1 MTSHRG
7 HRRAPLRRTSA
18 PERVLTAGL
27 ATATCVGLVGLIGVR
42 TIEANPVA
50 DVAPQTS
57 TEATDG
63 AAIVPVAATAPV
75 TSSAGLTEAQL
86 DAYAAQLATERQ
98 RLDEYRVKLTRT
110 AKALKRQIARQ
121 NATVT
126 WSAPAS
132 AVRIVVVR
140 LVVVRLVVVRLVVEL
155 RQRLGRR
162 QQARQAEG
170 LRVCSSGRARG
181 PGRTRRAGRRTAE
194 AGPQAGRGTG
204 AAAGAVRVVGIGRV
218 RRRLGPVHH
227 QVQLSDPP
235 AALVPAPHPGRAS
248 MAP

>member
-1 MTSHRG
+1 MTSQRG
-7 HRRAPLRRTSA
+7 HRRAPLRRTSG

-63 AAIVPVAATAPV
+63 AAIVPVSATAPV

-121 NATVT
+121 NATAT

-132 AVRIVVVR
+132 GSSSGSSSSGSS
-140 LVVVRLVVVRLVVEL
+140 LVRLVVEL
-155 RQRLGRR
+155 RQRLVRR

-170 LRVCSSGRARG
+170 LRVCSSSRARG
-181 PGRTRRAGRRTAE
+181 TGRTRRAGRRTSE
-194 AGPQAGRGTG
+194 AGPQAGRGTR

-227 QVQLSDPP
+227 EVQLSDPP
-235 AALVPAPHPGRAS
+235 AALVPAPHPRRAS